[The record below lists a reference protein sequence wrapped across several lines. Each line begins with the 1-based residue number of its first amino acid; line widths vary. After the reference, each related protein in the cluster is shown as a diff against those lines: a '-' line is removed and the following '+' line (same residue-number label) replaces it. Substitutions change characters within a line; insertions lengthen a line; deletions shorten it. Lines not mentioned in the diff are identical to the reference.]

1 MSLRRSKVPAARAAS
16 RLTANTMR
24 SAIFSTNCERSLPQ
38 TRTFCDN
45 RRAGASRSIASRY
58 LQNYVGIAAEL
69 RDAKLDAWR
78 GGGSNLSRPCSAPSG
93 IDHASHIKKPEG

>member
-1 MSLRRSKVPAARAAS
+1 MSLGRSKVPAARAAS
-16 RLTANTMR
+16 RLTAITARRNCAVFNTSR
-24 SAIFSTNCERSLPQ
+24 EKLLPQ
-38 TRTFCDN
+38 SRTFCDN

-78 GGGSNLSRPCSAPSG
+78 GGGSNL
-93 IDHASHIKKPEG
+93 